1 MRESRRGERE
11 EVKRSTGER
20 SGEYRQE
27 YSREMDARVGKNMK
41 GKRTASEGSGRKRE
55 TGREEG
61 KKVLIRRRWEVASHG
76 IGCCLRPPSTSAT
89 PA

>member
-27 YSREMDARVGKNMK
+27 YSREMDAR
-41 GKRTASEGSGRKRE
+41 
-55 TGREEG
+55 
-61 KKVLIRRRWEVASHG
+61 WER
-76 IGCCLRPPSTSAT
+76 I
-89 PA
+89 